1 MSEQGHQKFI
11 AESIESYEEGLEL
24 LERLF
29 EAAEPEAVYS
39 EPVVVGEYTI
49 ITACENSVGLGFG
62 YGLGAGGG
70 PAAPQGEQED
80 DEEQAET
87 GFGVGGAGGGG
98 GAAAARP
105 VAVISV
111 GPNGVSVEPVI
122 DVSKLIIA
130 FFTTLASIFIMGSK
144 IRKAARK

>member
-1 MSEQGHQKFI
+1 MSEKGHQQFI
-11 AESIESYEEGLEL
+11 AESIKSYEEGMEL

-39 EPVVVGEYTI
+39 EPVVAGEHTI
-49 ITACENSVGLGFG
+49 ITACETSVGLGFG

-80 DEEQAET
+80 DEEQQAAT

-98 GAAAARP
+98 GATAARP

-122 DVSKLIIA
+122 DVSKLAIA
-130 FFTTLASIFIMGSK
+130 FFTTLASIFAMGKK
-144 IRKAARK
+144 IRKK